1 MTELPQTEPAPRR
14 GRPSPILIIFLVFPI
29 LGIIAA
35 IVTALV
41 NLGGNAT
48 VVPTPLAVTLSV
60 REPLMDKPAANFE
73 LAGLDGAR
81 FRLSSYRGRVTF
93 INFWATW
100 CEPCQRELPAFQKF
114 IGEQKSSSGP
124 VILAVNVNE
133 TVDQIK
139 TYFKD
144 NHIQGSLPILLDS
157 NLDVYSAYNIQK
169 LPTTYVLDKTGVVR
183 YEHLGEMTADD
194 LNAYVTQLSQ

>member
-1 MTELPQTEPAPRR
+1 M
-14 GRPSPILIIFLVFPI
+14 
-29 LGIIAA
+29 
-35 IVTALV
+35 
-41 NLGGNAT
+41 
-48 VVPTPLAVTLSV
+48 
-60 REPLMDKPAANFE
+60 
-73 LAGLDGAR
+73 
-81 FRLSSYRGRVTF
+81 TF